1 MRFLSAA
8 VCTTVAAALLAACSS
23 NGSSPSSSAIP
34 GGAGGASK
42 ISQAGRHG
50 TPLMTVDKKF
60 LVAGRSGF
68 HGRHAPASAIKGL
81 YAQQFLCLVG
91 SSACAGWGYPKN
103 NSANGPFIC
112 TIGPVAAQGV
122 NGMGVDKAGNT
133 IVPDAFNG
141 IYVFSGGL
149 TMTPDCGTQ
158 AAVIPDA
165 FGQAADGASNDA
177 MNGTI
182 VVGHSDGDVA
192 TCTVASNS
200 CTLLSPILSGFVAV
214 AMDSS
219 GNCYAQSSSSGLY
232 YWAGCTGTGTL
243 QSGATG
249 GSGGLDVDNKGN
261 VLSLNQGSPSTL
273 TVYHCASNICSVV
286 TSTSLSGAGS
296 NDCVYGHLGKQNE
309 RYACGD
315 YTLGQIDVYTYL
327 PSRAPTYLYSFNNGL
342 TQADVVETA
351 AYSPSSRGN

>member
-23 NGSSPSSSAIP
+23 NGSSPSGSAIP

-50 TPLMTVDKKF
+50 IPLMTVDKKF
-60 LVAGRSGF
+60 LVADRSGF

-81 YAQQFLCLVG
+81 YGQQFLCLVG
-91 SSACAGWGYPKN
+91 STACGGWGYPKN

-112 TIGPVAAQGV
+112 TIGPLGAEGV
-122 NGMGVDKAGNT
+122 NGFGVDKAGNT
-133 IVPDAFNG
+133 MIPDAFNG
-141 IYVFSGGL
+141 IYVFTGGL
-149 TMTPDCGTQ
+149 TTTPFCGTQ
-158 AAVIPDA
+158 IADIPDA

-182 VVGHSDGDVA
+182 VIGHANGDVA

-200 CTLLSPILSGFVAV
+200 CTLLSPTLSGFSGV

-219 GNCYAQSSSSGLY
+219 GNCYATSAASGLY
-232 YWAGCTGTGTL
+232 YWAGCTGTGIL
-243 QSGATG
+243 QSGA
-249 GSGGLDVDNKGN
+249 SGATALDIDNKGN
-261 VLSLNQGSPSTL
+261 VLALSQGAPSTL
-273 TVYHCASNICSVV
+273 VVYHCASNSCSTV
-286 TSTSLSGAGS
+286 TSTSLNGAGS
-296 NDCVYGHLGKQNE
+296 NDCVYGRLGKHNE

-315 YTLGQIDVYTYL
+315 ATLGQVDVYTYL
-327 PSRAPTYLYSFNNGL
+327 PSRTPTYLYSFNNGM
-342 TQADVVETA
+342 TQADDVEAA
-351 AYSPSSRGN
+351 AYSPSSKGN